1 MVLDNTSYI
10 KLSIG
15 EQKEKVLKYPTSK
28 EATQF
33 PPIIFDKESKPEKK
47 YDQKFYFLLTE
58 HGLEIGDNQG
68 RKLCSQNGEVSKASA
83 QNVMWYDETFD
94 TFKQTKSGFWQLIKA
109 EKTEC
114 IDPNGQADEDDFF
127 MIGMNYGDTFPR
139 IVSKQRDKLGQ
150 FQIQVSTR
158 WKDKIYEPDVT
169 HWKLEIIDENVS
181 P

>member
-58 HGLEIGDNQG
+58 NGLEIGDN
-68 RKLCSQNGEVSKASA
+68 CSISAGVQIYSHDTVRWATSGGIEKVEYGSVKIGSNCYVGPNVVISKGITIGNQCVIGANSFVNRDIPNNLRA
-83 QNVMWYDETFD
+83 WGNPAKF
-94 TFKQTKSGFWQLIKA
+94 
-109 EKTEC
+109 
-114 IDPNGQADEDDFF
+114 ID
-127 MIGMNYGDTFPR
+127 
-139 IVSKQRDKLGQ
+139 L
-150 FQIQVSTR
+150 
-158 WKDKIYEPDVT
+158 
-169 HWKLEIIDENVS
+169 
-181 P
+181 